1 MSPRYNETIYK
12 MIPLAIFSK
21 LLSDSLVSLYPT
33 IVKNINVPIGL
44 QLWTRFF
51 TYTGFSFFL
60 VDWKLIY
67 NELFSG
73 LGMLLS
79 FFTILNVY
87 CVYRGFL
94 LLEGG
99 IAYALYY
106 TYPLIILLFSGET
119 PGIAICMAI
128 LGILILYKSNHN
140 QDAEKESEKDN
151 VKDKENGKE
160 SFEEKEKPN
169 IEPTA
174 GPNMIQEITKKLAEK
189 FENSIFPSKKVEGYF
204 MILLASL
211 SQATIYF
218 LIRKIKTKNHW
229 NHLFL
234 SYYFGAILFTFYY
247 FQEIQTFGV
256 VSHLSLSLLLNICVG
271 LAGYMLRFY
280 AIYRLPPTVYAP
292 LSYFGVVTANLYGVL
307 FNAEKVTNLKI
318 LGILCILLSNVVA
331 ITK

>member
-1 MSPRYNETIYK
+1 MSPRYNEIIYK
-12 MIPLAIFSK
+12 MITLAIFSK

-99 IAYALYY
+99 LAYALYY

-140 QDAEKESEKDN
+140 QDAEIENAKDKEENS
-151 VKDKENGKE
+151 KENGKDKDK
-160 SFEEKEKPN
+160 S
-169 IEPTA
+169 EPTA
-174 GPNMIQEITKKLAEK
+174 GPNAIQEITKKLTEK
-189 FENSIFPSKKVEGYF
+189 IENSIFPSKKTEGYF

-211 SQATIYF
+211 SQAAIYF

-234 SYYFGAILFTFYY
+234 SYYLGAILFTFYY
-247 FQEIQTFGV
+247 FQEIQTFGLI
-256 VSHLSLSLLLNICVG
+256 SHLSLSLLLNICVG

-280 AIYRLPPTVYAP
+280 AIYRLPPTIYAP
-292 LSYFGVVTANLYGVL
+292 LSYFGVVTANLYGIL
-307 FNAEKVTNLKI
+307 FNAEKVTNLKMM
-318 LGILCILLSNVVA
+318 GISCILLSNVVA
-331 ITK
+331 TMK